1 MRYLI
6 NINEAIIVEGK
17 YDKIKISNIVNTL
30 IVKTEGFK
38 IFKDKQKLDLIR
50 QLAENTGIIVLTD
63 SDAAGFLIRNYIKSS
78 VTTGVVKHAYIPDVK
93 GKEKRKKTQSKEGKL
108 GVEGIDDTILLS
120 AIKKCIDSGE
130 FKERACKFKISK
142 VDLYNAGL
150 VGHECSKKLRKSFF
164 LELNLPEYFSTNN
177 LLEFLNYT
185 LDNQEN
191 NDILK
196 KYNLLK

>member
-93 GKEKRKKTQSKEGKL
+93 GKEIVFRVKSA
-108 GVEGIDDTILLS
+108 GV
-120 AIKKCIDSGE
+120 
-130 FKERACKFKISK
+130 
-142 VDLYNAGL
+142 
-150 VGHECSKKLRKSFF
+150 FF
-164 LELNLPEYFSTNN
+164 N
-177 LLEFLNYT
+177 
-185 LDNQEN
+185 
-191 NDILK
+191 K
-196 KYNLLK
+196 

>member
-150 VGHECSKKLRKSFF
+150 VGHECSKKLRKSLF

-185 LDNQEN
+185 LYNQEN

>member
-63 SDAAGFLIRNYIKSS
+63 SEI
-78 VTTGVVKHAYIPDVK
+78 T
-93 GKEKRKKTQSKEGKL
+93 
-108 GVEGIDDTILLS
+108 
-120 AIKKCIDSGE
+120 
-130 FKERACKFKISK
+130 
-142 VDLYNAGL
+142 
-150 VGHECSKKLRKSFF
+150 
-164 LELNLPEYFSTNN
+164 
-177 LLEFLNYT
+177 
-185 LDNQEN
+185 
-191 NDILK
+191 
-196 KYNLLK
+196 